1 MSDTPRTAAI
11 MAMVR
16 ALDRHELGH
25 EHRIAMREGAECGI
39 AQLELELAEAR
50 RTINE
55 ITGPL
60 VLCGEAEVRDVQGFR
75 EKIIAMREAMI
86 GYRQE
91 LAEAQ
96 RKLEVWSLR
105 YAGLEVLY
113 LAAMKS

>member
-1 MSDTPRTAAI
+1 MVSDTPRTTKVLNDVIGMGGTASTI
-11 MAMVR
+11 MLACHAM
-16 ALDRHELGH
+16 
-25 EHRIAMREGAECGI
+25 
-39 AQLELELAEAR
+39 QLERELAEAR

-91 LAEAQ
+91 LAEA
-96 RKLEVWSLR
+96 RRELEVWSRR
-105 YAGLEVLY
+105 YADLEVLY
-113 LAAMKS
+113 LAALKS